1 MIQHREQND
10 MSKILLIFIYFR
22 ELREHANDLKSKTVL
37 LMGVG
42 IMKISLKKKK
52 KEALPPINKGRQNL
66 NKNPPERENQ

>member
-52 KEALPPINKGRQNL
+52 GSPSP
-66 NKNPPERENQ
+66 NQ

>member
-1 MIQHREQND
+1 

-52 KEALPPINKGRQNL
+52 RKPFPQSIKEGRI
-66 NKNPPERENQ
+66 

>member
-1 MIQHREQND
+1 

-42 IMKISLKKKK
+42 IMKISLEKKKK
-52 KEALPPINKGRQNL
+52 GSPSP
-66 NKNPPERENQ
+66 NQ

>member
-22 ELREHANDLKSKTVL
+22 ELREHANDLKLKTVL

-52 KEALPPINKGRQNL
+52 GSPSP
-66 NKNPPERENQ
+66 NQ